1 MSSVCPWILLAVPF
15 LATAAQ
21 DSTTTFVD
29 LGVARGGRLILYGN
43 PLPDSVYR
51 FQAKVS
57 IAGRD
62 TVWQGIY
69 VNGLSLRAPQDE
81 PKAAKP
87 DPENERRHAYQ
98 GRVAAAVAETI
109 RTRESAGRLVSQED
123 RTDVIVAEYRRD
135 RAMVDSV
142 RKEAVDTYRVFWHG
156 GDPEGDMMV
165 RSLVAHVPPR
175 PGELL
180 RSLAEDMRRKLN
192 LGYWVC
198 TSNGG
203 SRALF
208 ISPGRVPELKA
219 EIAAL
224 QKGKP
229 VEQSTIVD
237 RRIAGDLKKPSVTL
251 EDLGKRT
258 TGGE

>member
-1 MSSVCPWILLAVPF
+1 MSSVCVWILVALSP
-15 LATAAQ
+15 LEAAAPT
-21 DSTTTFVD
+21 STTAFVD
-29 LGVARGGRLILYGN
+29 LGVARGGRLIVYGN
-43 PLPDSVYR
+43 PVPDSVYR

-57 IAGRD
+57 ITGRD
-62 TVWQGIY
+62 TVWQEIY

-87 DPENERRHAYQ
+87 DPESERRHAYMH
-98 GRVAAAVAETI
+98 RAAAAVAETV
-109 RTRESAGRLVSQED
+109 RTRESAGRSVSQGD

-142 RKEAVDTYRVFWHG
+142 RKESVDTWRVFWHG

-165 RSLVAHVPPR
+165 RSMVAHVPPR
-175 PGELL
+175 PGEVL

-198 TSNGG
+198 TRNGG
-203 SRALF
+203 AVTLF
-208 ISPGRVPELKA
+208 TPPGRVPELKS

-224 QKGKP
+224 RGGKP

-237 RRIAGDLKKPSVTL
+237 KRMARDLQKPSVTL
-251 EDLGKRT
+251 EDLGSRP
-258 TGGE
+258 TGDE